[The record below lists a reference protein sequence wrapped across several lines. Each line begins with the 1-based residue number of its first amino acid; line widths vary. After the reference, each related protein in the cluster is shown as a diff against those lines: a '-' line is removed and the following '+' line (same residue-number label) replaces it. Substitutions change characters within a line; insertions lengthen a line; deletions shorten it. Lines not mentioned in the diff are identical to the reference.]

1 MRLRHLIPL
10 VLLVSIGGCTDIGA
24 VNDASED
31 RHDFALTGSLLV
43 IDNHGGDLRLVA
55 GTGDAVAVRRS
66 LTGKATVKGNATW
79 SMAGDTLRLGVTCSG
94 FVPDCGGLHVVGV
107 PPGVAVRVTSDAPV
121 RAVELGAALTATVS
135 DGWLKVERPAG
146 PLRLTAEFAVD
157 VIDARSADVTASS
170 GESAVRLGFAVAP
183 TRVEARAAGSVQI
196 ALPAGPESYRV
207 TAGPGRAAVPSDPAS
222 KRSVLAR
229 AGEGYSARVRK
240 VS

>member
-10 VLLVSIGGCTDIGA
+10 ALIISIAGCTDIGA
-24 VNDASED
+24 INDTRED
-31 RHDFALTGSLLV
+31 QHDFGLAGPLLV

-55 GTGDAVAVRRS
+55 GTGETVAVQRS

-94 FVPDCGGLHVVGV
+94 FVPDCAGLHVVSV
-107 PPGVAVRVTSDAPV
+107 PPGVAVRVTSDGPV

-146 PLRLTAEFAVD
+146 PLRLSAEFAVD
-157 VIDARSADVTASS
+157 VTDARSAEVTASS
-170 GESAVRLGFAVAP
+170 GENAVHLGFAAAP
-183 TRVEARAAGSVQI
+183 TRVEARAAGSVRVT
-196 ALPAGPESYRV
+196 LPAGPETYRV
-207 TAGPGRAAVPSDPAS
+207 TTDTGRSEVASDPTS
-222 KRSVLAR
+222 KRSVAAH
-229 AGEGYSARVRK
+229 AGEGYVARVGK